1 MRYNGKKEIVFAVRY
16 AKRHKNKWEDTNM
29 KKVLALVLVMMMAF
43 CISAMAEETPV
54 LGFLPPAMTSPFYA
68 SCIEGAQ
75 PVADALGYELKV
87 LAPPSED
94 DYATQTSMM
103 EDFITQGVAGI
114 AVCGI
119 NLEALKPAIAKAN
132 EAGIPVVMF
141 NTITELDGVDV
152 YAYSG
157 YNQYNGGA
165 KIADWV
171 NEQTDGTAKVAIIEG
186 LPSDYTTQ
194 RMGGFVDRAA
204 EAYPGI
210 ELVASQPGDW
220 VREKGMNAAMDM
232 IQAHPEISVIYGL
245 SDEMA
250 LGAVQAC
257 KQLGRDDIIC
267 VGLDGNPNAFESVKA
282 GELTATLDCGPV
294 AIGANAIKALDDA
307 IHGVA
312 REDKVIEAETTVV
325 DATIV
330 DNYIK

>member
-1 MRYNGKKEIVFAVRY
+1 
-16 AKRHKNKWEDTNM
+16 M
-29 KKVLALVLVMMMAF
+29 KKILALAIVLMLALAVAPTF
-43 CISAMAEETPV
+43 AESTPQ

-68 SCIEGAQ
+68 SCIEGAT
-75 PVADALGYELKV
+75 PVADALGYELV
-87 LAPPSED
+87 IMAPESED

-103 EDFITQGVAGI
+103 EDLITQGVKGI

-119 NLEALKPAIAKAN
+119 NLDALIPAIQKAN
-132 EAGIPVVMF
+132 DAGVPVVMF
-141 NTITELDGVDV
+141 NTITEIDGADV

-171 NEQTDGTAKVAIIEG
+171 NEQTGGEAVVAIIEG

-210 ELVASQPGDW
+210 TVVASQPGDW

-232 IQAHPEISVIYGL
+232 IQAHPEINVIYGL

-257 KQLGRDDIIC
+257 KQLNRDDIIC
-267 VGLDGNPNAFESVKA
+267 VGLDGNPNAFESVAA
-282 GELTATLDCGPV
+282 GELNATLSCGPV
-294 AIGANAIKALDDA
+294 EIGANAIKALADA
-307 IHGVA
+307 IDGVE
-312 REDKVIEAETTVV
+312 RTEKVIEAETTVV
-325 DATIV
+325 DITLV
-330 DNYIK
+330 EDYL

>member
-1 MRYNGKKEIVFAVRY
+1 
-16 AKRHKNKWEDTNM
+16 M
-29 KKVLALVLVMMMAF
+29 KKVLAIVLAMLMVLS
-43 CISAMAEETPV
+43 CSAMAADQ

-68 SCIEGAQ
+68 ACIEGAT
-75 PVADALGYELKV
+75 PVATALGYELV
-87 LAPPSED
+87 VMAPEAED

-103 EDFITQGVAGI
+103 EDMITQGVKGI

-119 NLEALKPAIAKAN
+119 NLDALIPAIKKAN
-132 EAGIPVVMF
+132 EAGVPVVMF
-141 NTITELDGVDV
+141 NTITEMEGADV

-171 NEQTDGTAKVAIIEG
+171 NEQTGGNAVAAIIEG

-194 RMGGFVDRAA
+194 RMGGFVDKCASD
-204 EAYPGI
+204 YPGI
-210 ELVASQPGDW
+210 TVVATQPGDW

-232 IQAHPEISVIYGL
+232 IQAHPEITVIYGL

-257 KQLGRDDIIC
+257 KQLNRTDIIC

-294 AIGANAIKALDDA
+294 AIGANAIKALGDA
-307 IHGVA
+307 INGVA
-312 REDKVIEAETTVV
+312 REEKVIEAETTVV
-325 DATIV
+325 DITLV
-330 DNYIK
+330 DNFIK

>member
-1 MRYNGKKEIVFAVRY
+1 
-16 AKRHKNKWEDTNM
+16 M
-29 KKVLALVLVMMMAF
+29 KKFVSLILVVLLMSSLCVGALA
-43 CISAMAEETPV
+43 AEI
-54 LGFLPPAMTSPFYA
+54 GFLPPAMTSPFYA
-68 SCIEGAQ
+68 ACIKGAT
-75 PVADALGYELKV
+75 PIAETFGHEL
-87 LAPPSED
+87 LIMAPPSED
-94 DYATQTSMM
+94 DYATQMSMM
-103 EDFITQGVAGI
+103 EDMIQRGVAGI

-119 NLEALKPAIAKAN
+119 NLEALIPGIKKAN

-141 NTITELDGVDV
+141 NTITELEGVDV

-157 YNQYNGGA
+157 YNQYNGGG

-171 NEQTDGTAKVAIIEG
+171 NEVTDGTAKVAIIEG

-194 RMGGFVDRAA
+194 RMGGFIDRAK

-210 ELVASQPGDW
+210 EVVASQPGDW

-232 IQAHPEISVIYGL
+232 LQAHPDINVIYGL

-294 AIGANAIKALDDA
+294 AIGANAIMA
-307 IHGVA
+307 IVEAMDGKVP
-312 REDKVIEAETTVV
+312 EDKVIEAQTTVV
-325 DATIV
+325 YAEIV
-330 DNYIK
+330 DEYM

>member
-1 MRYNGKKEIVFAVRY
+1 
-16 AKRHKNKWEDTNM
+16 M
-29 KKVLALVLVMMMAF
+29 KKILALVLVMLLAVA
-43 CISAMAEETPV
+43 SAAVAEGV
-54 LGFLPPAMTSPFYA
+54 IGFLPPAMTSPFYA
-68 SCIEGAQ
+68 SCIEGAT
-75 PVADALGYELKV
+75 PVAEALGYELSV
-87 LAPPSED
+87 LATPSED

-103 EDFITQGVAGI
+103 EDFITQGVKGI

-141 NTITELDGVDV
+141 NTITELNGVNV

-171 NEQTDGTAKVAIIEG
+171 NEQTGGEAKVAIIEG

-194 RMGGFVDRAA
+194 RMGGFVDRAK

-210 ELVASQPGDW
+210 EVVATQPGDW

-232 IQAHPEISVIYGL
+232 IQAHPEITVIYGL

-294 AIGANAIKALDDA
+294 AIGANAIKALDEA
-307 IHGVA
+307 INGIE
-312 REDKVIEAETTVV
+312 RTEKVIEAETTVV
-325 DATIV
+325 DITLV

>member
-1 MRYNGKKEIVFAVRY
+1 
-16 AKRHKNKWEDTNM
+16 M
-29 KKVLALVLVMMMAF
+29 KKALALVLVLMIALA
-43 CISAMAEETPV
+43 STALAADQ

-68 SCIEGAQ
+68 SCIEGAT
-75 PVADALGYELKV
+75 PVADALGYELV
-87 LAPPSED
+87 IMAPESED

-103 EDFITQGVAGI
+103 EDLITQGVKGI

-119 NLEALKPAIAKAN
+119 NLDALIPAIKKAN
-132 EAGIPVVMF
+132 EAGVPVVMF
-141 NTITELDGVDV
+141 NTITELEGADV

-171 NEQTDGTAKVAIIEG
+171 NEKTGGKAVVAIIEG

-194 RMGGFVDRAA
+194 RMGGFVDRCA
-204 EAYPGI
+204 EAYPDI
-210 ELVASQPGDW
+210 TVVASQPGDW

-257 KQLGRDDIIC
+257 KQLNREDIIC

-294 AIGANAIKALDDA
+294 AIGANAIKALAEA
-307 IHGVA
+307 IDGVA
-312 REDKVIEAETTVV
+312 RDEKVIEAETTVV
-325 DATIV
+325 DASIV
-330 DNYIK
+330 DNFIK

>member
-1 MRYNGKKEIVFAVRY
+1 
-16 AKRHKNKWEDTNM
+16 M
-29 KKVLALVLVMMMAF
+29 KKVLSVALSLLLVLSLAGT
-43 CISAMAEETPV
+43 AMAAEI
-54 LGFLPPAMTSPFYA
+54 GFLPPAVTSPFYA
-68 SCIEGAQ
+68 ACIEGAT
-75 PVADALGYELKV
+75 PVAEAFGYDLLV
-87 LAPPSED
+87 MAPPSED
-94 DYATQTSMM
+94 DYATQMSMM
-103 EDFITQGVAGI
+103 EDMITRGVSGI

-119 NLEALKPAIAKAN
+119 NLDALIPGIKKAN

-141 NTITELDGVDV
+141 NTITEIASGEV

-171 NEQTDGTAKVAIIEG
+171 NTQTAGTAKVAIIEG

-194 RMGGFVDRAA
+194 RMGGFVDRCK

-210 ELVASQPGDW
+210 EVVASQPGDW
-220 VREKGMNAAMDM
+220 VRETGMNAAMDM
-232 IQAHPEISVIYGL
+232 LQAHPEITVIYGL

-257 KQLGRDDIIC
+257 KQLNREDIIC

-294 AIGANAIKALDDA
+294 AIGANAIKAIVDA
-307 IHGVA
+307 IDGKE
-312 REDKVIEAETTVV
+312 RTEKIIEAETTVV
-325 DATIV
+325 DKTLV
-330 DNYIK
+330 DQYIK

>member
-1 MRYNGKKEIVFAVRY
+1 
-16 AKRHKNKWEDTNM
+16 M
-29 KKVLALVLVMMMAF
+29 KKVLAIVLAMLMVLS
-43 CISAMAEETPV
+43 CSALAADQ

-68 SCIEGAQ
+68 ACIEGAT
-75 PVADALGYELKV
+75 PVATALGYELV
-87 LAPPSED
+87 IMAPEAED

-103 EDFITQGVAGI
+103 EDMITQGVKGI

-119 NLEALKPAIAKAN
+119 NLDGLIPAIKKAN
-132 EAGIPVVMF
+132 EAGVPVVMF
-141 NTITELDGVDV
+141 NTITEIEGADV

-171 NEQTDGTAKVAIIEG
+171 NAQTGGQAVAAIIEG

-194 RMGGFVDRAA
+194 RMGGFVDKCASD
-204 EAYPGI
+204 YPGI
-210 ELVASQPGDW
+210 TVVATQPGDW

-232 IQAHPEISVIYGL
+232 IQAHPEITVIYGL

-257 KQLGRDDIIC
+257 KQLNRTDIIC

-294 AIGANAIKALDDA
+294 AIGANAIKALGDA
-307 IHGVA
+307 INGVA
-312 REDKVIEAETTVV
+312 REEKVIEAETTVV
-325 DATIV
+325 DITLV
-330 DNYIK
+330 DNFLK

>member
-1 MRYNGKKEIVFAVRY
+1 
-16 AKRHKNKWEDTNM
+16 M
-29 KKVLALVLVMMMAF
+29 KKVLALVLALMMVLS
-43 CISAMAEETPV
+43 CSALAADQ

-68 SCIEGAQ
+68 ACIKGAE
-75 PVADALGYELKV
+75 PVAAALGYELV
-87 LAPPSED
+87 IMAPEAED

-103 EDFITQGVAGI
+103 EDMITQGVKGI

-119 NLEALKPAIAKAN
+119 NLDALIPAIKKAN
-132 EAGIPVVMF
+132 EAGVPVVMF
-141 NTITELDGVDV
+141 NTITEIEGADV

-171 NEQTDGTAKVAIIEG
+171 NAQTGGNAVAAIIEG

-194 RMGGFVDRAA
+194 RMGGFVDKCA

-210 ELVASQPGDW
+210 TVVASQPGDW

-232 IQAHPEISVIYGL
+232 IQAHPEINVIYGL

-257 KQLGRDDIIC
+257 KQLNRTDIIC

-294 AIGANAIKALDDA
+294 AIGANAIKALGEA
-307 IHGVA
+307 INGVA
-312 REDKVIEAETTVV
+312 REEKVIEAETTVV
-325 DATIV
+325 DITLV
-330 DNYIK
+330 DNYL

>member
-1 MRYNGKKEIVFAVRY
+1 
-16 AKRHKNKWEDTNM
+16 M
-29 KKVLALVLVMMMAF
+29 KKVLAIVLAMLMVLS
-43 CISAMAEETPV
+43 CSAMAADQ

-68 SCIEGAQ
+68 SCIEGAT
-75 PVADALGYELKV
+75 PVATALGYELV
-87 LAPPSED
+87 VMAPEAED

-103 EDFITQGVAGI
+103 EDMITQGVKGI

-119 NLEALKPAIAKAN
+119 NLDALIPAIKKAN
-132 EAGIPVVMF
+132 EAGVPVVMF
-141 NTITELDGVDV
+141 NTITEIEGADV

-171 NEQTDGTAKVAIIEG
+171 NAQTGGNAVAAIIEG

-194 RMGGFVDRAA
+194 RMGGFVDKCK

-210 ELVASQPGDW
+210 TVVATQPGDW

-232 IQAHPEISVIYGL
+232 IQAHPEITVIYGL

-257 KQLGRDDIIC
+257 KQLNRTDIIC

-294 AIGANAIKALDDA
+294 AIGANAIKALAEA
-307 IHGVA
+307 INGVE
-312 REDKVIEAETTVV
+312 RTEKVIEAETTVV
-325 DATIV
+325 DITLV
-330 DNYIK
+330 DSYL

>member
-1 MRYNGKKEIVFAVRY
+1 
-16 AKRHKNKWEDTNM
+16 M
-29 KKVLALVLVMMMAF
+29 KKILAIVLVMLFVLSAA
-43 CISAMAEETPV
+43 AMAEGK

-68 SCIEGAQ
+68 SCIEGAT
-75 PVADALGYELKV
+75 PVAEALGYELV
-87 LAPPSED
+87 IMAPESED

-103 EDFITQGVAGI
+103 EDFITQGVKGI

-119 NLEALKPAIAKAN
+119 NLDALIPAIKKAN
-132 EAGIPVVMF
+132 EANIPVVMF
-141 NTITELDGVDV
+141 NTITELEGAEV

-171 NEQTDGTAKVAIIEG
+171 NEKTGGTAVAAIIEG

-194 RMGGFVDRAA
+194 RMGGFVDRCA
-204 EAYPGI
+204 EVYPGI
-210 ELVASQPGDW
+210 TVVASQPGDW

-257 KQLGRDDIIC
+257 KQLGREDIIC

-294 AIGANAIKALDDA
+294 AIGANAIKALDEA
-307 IHGVA
+307 INGVA
-312 REDKVIEAETTVV
+312 REEKVIEAETTVV
-325 DATIV
+325 DATLV

>member
-1 MRYNGKKEIVFAVRY
+1 
-16 AKRHKNKWEDTNM
+16 M
-29 KKVLALVLVMMMAF
+29 KKLLAIVLVMMMVLSGA
-43 CISAMAEETPV
+43 AMAEGK

-68 SCIEGAQ
+68 SCIEGAT
-75 PVADALGYELKV
+75 PVADALGYELV
-87 LAPPSED
+87 IMAPESED

-119 NLEALKPAIAKAN
+119 NLDALIPAIKKAN
-132 EAGIPVVMF
+132 EAGVPVVMF
-141 NTITELDGVDV
+141 NTITELEGVDV

-171 NEQTDGTAKVAIIEG
+171 NEKTGGEAVVAIIEG

-194 RMGGFVDRAA
+194 RMGGFVDKAA

-210 ELVASQPGDW
+210 TVVASQPGDW

-232 IQAHPEISVIYGL
+232 IQAHPEINVIYGL

-257 KQLGRDDIIC
+257 KQLNRDDIIC

-294 AIGANAIKALDDA
+294 AIGANAIKALADA
-307 IHGVA
+307 IDGVE
-312 REDKVIEAETTVV
+312 RDEKVIEAETTVV
-325 DATIV
+325 DIDNV
-330 DNYIK
+330 DQFL

>member
-1 MRYNGKKEIVFAVRY
+1 
-16 AKRHKNKWEDTNM
+16 M
-29 KKVLALVLVMMMAF
+29 KKVLALVLVLMMAL
-43 CISAMAEETPV
+43 CVSAMAEATPV

-171 NEQTDGTAKVAIIEG
+171 NEKTGGKAKVAIIEG

-204 EAYPGI
+204 EVYPEI

-220 VREKGMNAAMDM
+220 VRETGMNAAMDM

-307 IHGVA
+307 IHGIA

-325 DATIV
+325 DASLV

>member
-1 MRYNGKKEIVFAVRY
+1 
-16 AKRHKNKWEDTNM
+16 M
-29 KKVLALVLVMMMAF
+29 KKILAFVLVMLLVLSAA
-43 CISAMAEETPV
+43 AMAEGQ

-68 SCIEGAQ
+68 SCIEGAT
-75 PVADALGYELKV
+75 PVAEALGYELV
-87 LAPPSED
+87 IMAPESED

-103 EDFITQGVAGI
+103 EDFITQGVKGI

-119 NLEALKPAIAKAN
+119 NLDALIPAIKKAN

-165 KIADWV
+165 NIADWV
-171 NEQTDGTAKVAIIEG
+171 NEQTGGNAVAAIIEG

-194 RMGGFVDRAA
+194 RMGGFVDRCA

-210 ELVASQPGDW
+210 TVVASQPGDW

-232 IQAHPEISVIYGL
+232 IQAHPEITVIYGL

-257 KQLGRDDIIC
+257 KQLGREDIIC
-267 VGLDGNPNAFESVKA
+267 VGLDGNPNAFESVAA

-294 AIGANAIKALDDA
+294 AIGANAIKALDEA
-307 IHGVA
+307 INGVA
-312 REDKVIEAETTVV
+312 REEKVIEAETTVV
-325 DATIV
+325 DATLV
-330 DNYIK
+330 ADYIK

>member
-1 MRYNGKKEIVFAVRY
+1 
-16 AKRHKNKWEDTNM
+16 M
-29 KKVLALVLVMMMAF
+29 KKVLAFVLAMMLLLSAA
-43 CISAMAEETPV
+43 AMAEGT

-68 SCIEGAQ
+68 SCIEGAT
-75 PVADALGYELKV
+75 PVAEALGYELV
-87 LAPPSED
+87 IMAPESED

-103 EDFITQGVAGI
+103 EDFITQGVKGI

-119 NLEALKPAIAKAN
+119 NLDALIPAIKKAN
-132 EAGIPVVMF
+132 EAGVPVVMF
-141 NTITELDGVDV
+141 NTITEIEGADV

-171 NEQTDGTAKVAIIEG
+171 NEQTGGEAVVAIIEG

-194 RMGGFVDRAA
+194 RMGGFVDRCA

-210 ELVASQPGDW
+210 TVVASQPGDW

-257 KQLGRDDIIC
+257 KQLNREDIIC

-294 AIGANAIKALDDA
+294 AIGANAIKALAEA
-307 IHGVA
+307 IDGVA
-312 REDKVIEAETTVV
+312 RDEKVIEAETTVV
-325 DATIV
+325 DITLV

>member
-1 MRYNGKKEIVFAVRY
+1 
-16 AKRHKNKWEDTNM
+16 M
-29 KKVLALVLVMMMAF
+29 KKALALVLVLLIALTSSAF
-43 CISAMAEETPV
+43 AADQ

-68 SCIEGAQ
+68 SCIEGAT
-75 PVADALGYELKV
+75 PVADALGYELEV

-103 EDFITQGVAGI
+103 EDFITQGVKGI

-119 NLEALKPAIAKAN
+119 NLDALIPAIKKAN
-132 EAGIPVVMF
+132 DAGIPVVMF

-171 NEQTDGTAKVAIIEG
+171 NEKMNGEAVVAIIEG

-194 RMGGFVDRAA
+194 RMGGFVDKCK
-204 EAYPGI
+204 ESYPGI
-210 ELVASQPGDW
+210 TVVATQPGDW

-232 IQAHPEISVIYGL
+232 IQAHPEINVIYGL

-257 KQLGRDDIIC
+257 KQLNRDDIIC
-267 VGLDGNPNAFESVKA
+267 VGLDGNPNAKEAVKA
-282 GELTATLDCGPV
+282 GELDGTLDCGPV
-294 AIGANAIKALDDA
+294 AIGANAIKALADA
-307 IHGVA
+307 IDGVE
-312 REDKVIEAETTVV
+312 RDEKIIEAETTVV
-325 DATIV
+325 DSTNV
-330 DNYIK
+330 DQFL

>member
-1 MRYNGKKEIVFAVRY
+1 
-16 AKRHKNKWEDTNM
+16 M
-29 KKVLALVLVMMMAF
+29 KKVLAIVLAMLMVLS
-43 CISAMAEETPV
+43 CSALAADQ

-68 SCIEGAQ
+68 SCIEGAT
-75 PVADALGYELKV
+75 PVATALGYELV
-87 LAPPSED
+87 IMAPEAED

-103 EDFITQGVAGI
+103 EDMITQGVKGI

-119 NLEALKPAIAKAN
+119 NLDALIPAIKKAN
-132 EAGIPVVMF
+132 EAGVPVVMF
-141 NTITELDGVDV
+141 NTITEIEGADV

-171 NEQTDGTAKVAIIEG
+171 NEQTGGNAVAAIIEG

-194 RMGGFVDRAA
+194 RMCGFVDKCA

-210 ELVASQPGDW
+210 TVVASQPGDW

-232 IQAHPEISVIYGL
+232 IQAHPEITVIYGL

-257 KQLGRDDIIC
+257 KQLNRTDIIV
-267 VGLDGNPNAFESVKA
+267 VGLDGNPTAFESVKA

-294 AIGANAIKALDDA
+294 AIGANAIKALGEA
-307 IHGVA
+307 INGVA
-312 REDKVIEAETTVV
+312 REEKVIEAETTVV
-325 DATIV
+325 DITLV
-330 DNYIK
+330 DAYIK

>member
-1 MRYNGKKEIVFAVRY
+1 
-16 AKRHKNKWEDTNM
+16 M
-29 KKVLALVLVMMMAF
+29 KKALALVLALMLVLTTAAF
-43 CISAMAEETPV
+43 ADGK

-68 SCIEGAQ
+68 SCIEGAT
-75 PVADALGYELKV
+75 PVADALGYELV
-87 LAPPSED
+87 VMAPESED
-94 DYATQTSMM
+94 DYAAQTSMM
-103 EDFITQGVAGI
+103 EDFITQGVKGI

-119 NLEALKPAIAKAN
+119 NLDALIPAIKKAN

-141 NTITELDGVDV
+141 NTITELEGVDV

-171 NEQTDGTAKVAIIEG
+171 NAQTDGKAVVAIIEG

-194 RMGGFVDRAA
+194 RMGGFVDRCA
-204 EAYPGI
+204 EAYPEI
-210 ELVASQPGDW
+210 TVVATQPGDW

-257 KQLGRDDIIC
+257 KQLNRTDIIC

-294 AIGANAIKALDDA
+294 AIGANAIKALGDA
-307 IHGVA
+307 IDGVA
-312 REDKVIEAETTVV
+312 RDEKVIEAETTVV
-325 DATIV
+325 DATLV

>member
-1 MRYNGKKEIVFAVRY
+1 
-16 AKRHKNKWEDTNM
+16 M
-29 KKVLALVLVMMMAF
+29 KKVLALVLVMLLVVA
-43 CISAMAEETPV
+43 SAAVAEGV
-54 LGFLPPAMTSPFYA
+54 IGFLPPAMTSPFYA
-68 SCIEGAQ
+68 SCIEGAT
-75 PVADALGYELKV
+75 PVATALGYELV
-87 LAPPSED
+87 IMAPEAED

-103 EDFITQGVAGI
+103 EDMITQGVKGI

-119 NLEALKPAIAKAN
+119 NLDALIPAIKKAN
-132 EAGIPVVMF
+132 EAGVPVVMF
-141 NTITELDGVDV
+141 NTITEIEGAEV

-171 NEQTDGTAKVAIIEG
+171 NEQTGGQAVAAIIEG

-194 RMGGFVDRAA
+194 RMGGFVDKCA

-210 ELVASQPGDW
+210 TVVASQPGDW

-232 IQAHPEISVIYGL
+232 IQAHPEINVIYGL

-257 KQLGRDDIIC
+257 KQLNRTDIIC

-294 AIGANAIKALDDA
+294 AIGANAIKALGEA
-307 IHGVA
+307 INGVA
-312 REDKVIEAETTVV
+312 REEKVIEAETTVV
-325 DATIV
+325 DITLV
-330 DNYIK
+330 DNFLK